1 VRKLILGAIFVGPTV
16 GCVGVQAGMAQTAL
30 TYQKP
35 PAPIE
40 QLLEAPPTPIVRLSP
55 DRKMMLVEQ
64 PATFPTIAD
73 VAQPRY
79 RLAGIRFNP
88 SSNGPSVERYD
99 VALHLEAVDATKET
113 APKTITGL
121 PAKLKAVDAMWSPDS
136 KHAAFVAHATAPA
149 TGLELWVIDV
159 ATLHAHRVGMVK
171 LNAVLGSPC
180 EWMPDSASL
189 LCKTVPANRGA
200 APKVSDIPAGPDVEE
215 SLGKVSPAPTFEDML
230 KTTTDENIFEYY
242 ASSELAV
249 VSLGG
254 GVKPLPAKGL
264 IERAAPS
271 PDGQYALVAIVHR
284 PFSYTFPY
292 ERFPLKTEVVPVKGA
307 GSVKLLSD
315 RGAVDNLPISRDAV
329 EPGPRD
335 YQWRADVPATVV
347 WVEAADGGDP
357 TKRRDRR

>member
-1 VRKLILGAIFVGPTV
+1 MRKSILGAIFVGTTV

-35 PAPIE
+35 PASIE
-40 QLLEAPPTPIVRLSP
+40 QLLEAPPTPVVRLSP

-99 VALHLEAVDATKET
+99 VALQLQGVDAA

-159 ATLHAHRVGMVK
+159 ATSHAHRVGVVK

-180 EWMPDSASL
+180 QWMPDSASL
-189 LCKTVPANRGA
+189 LCKTVSANR
-200 APKVSDIPAGPDVEE
+200 
-215 SLGKVSPAPTFEDML
+215 
-230 KTTTDENIFEYY
+230 
-242 ASSELAV
+242 ELR
-249 VSLGG
+249 L
-254 GVKPLPAKGL
+254 
-264 IERAAPS
+264 R
-271 PDGQYALVAIVHR
+271 
-284 PFSYTFPY
+284 
-292 ERFPLKTEVVPVKGA
+292 
-307 GSVKLLSD
+307 
-315 RGAVDNLPISRDAV
+315 
-329 EPGPRD
+329 
-335 YQWRADVPATVV
+335 
-347 WVEAADGGDP
+347 
-357 TKRRDRR
+357 